1 MYWATPASDVYSLAT
16 VYLARVCQEEDVSRF
31 FGKKA
36 AAYGTLAHSLLLAY
50 NGKKGTYD
58 GVVSEPAN
66 RTAPKSEAAERAQQE
81 FLAVIER
88 ECPRAFGESAA
99 PSAVPGTVGGSGELS
114 GESADMTY
122 LRTMLDLDW
131 WRRPSARA
139 VEAFYR
145 GLARGC
151 TVGNR

>member
-1 MYWATPASDVYSLAT
+1 MRSSPEHPVYWATPASDVYSLAT

-36 AAYGTLAHSLLLAY
+36 AAYGTLAHSLILGY
-50 NGKKGTYD
+50 NGKSGASD
-58 GVVSEPAN
+58 GVVSEPTN
-66 RTAPKSEAAERAQQE
+66 QTAPKTEAAERAQRE
-81 FLAVIER
+81 FMAVIAK
-88 ECPRAFGESAA
+88 ECPRAFGESA
-99 PSAVPGTVGGSGELS
+99 VGS
-114 GESADMTY
+114 ESADMAY
-122 LRTMLDLDW
+122 LRAMLDLDW

-151 TVGNR
+151 S